1 MGLSSG
7 ASVAALD
14 STLTFPSD
22 RSWPLPVR
30 IRTACVPH
38 PSPPSHVAQMPRP
51 PPLQA
56 PSLWVQETCP
66 RPAFSEAL
74 ISPSPCSLKALFHPP
89 IPQLRW
95 FHKAG
100 SSTALRN
107 NL

>member
-1 MGLSSG
+1 MRSASLSSQPRG
-7 ASVAALD
+7 ADA
-14 STLTFPSD
+14 T
-22 RSWPLPVR
+22 
-30 IRTACVPH
+30 
-38 PSPPSHVAQMPRP
+38 

-95 FHKAG
+95 FHKAD

>member
-51 PPLQA
+51 PSKL
-56 PSLWVQETCP
+56 LLCGYR
-66 RPAFSEAL
+66 RPAHVQ
-74 ISPSPCSLKALFHPP
+74 PSPKP
-89 IPQLRW
+89 
-95 FHKAG
+95 
-100 SSTALRN
+100 
-107 NL
+107 